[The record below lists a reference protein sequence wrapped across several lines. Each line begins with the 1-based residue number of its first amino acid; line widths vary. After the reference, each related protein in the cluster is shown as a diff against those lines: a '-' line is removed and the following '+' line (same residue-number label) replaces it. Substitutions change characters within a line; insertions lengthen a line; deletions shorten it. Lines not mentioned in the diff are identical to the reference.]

1 MTDTIT
7 LIGTVATAP
16 RGVTTNSGLSITSF
30 RLASTH
36 RRFDRTENK
45 WIDGDTNWYTVST
58 FRALAA
64 NTLASVKLGERVVV
78 TGRLKIR
85 PWQSGEKSG
94 TAIEVEADAL
104 GHDLTWGSA
113 KYSKGTAVPPPRD
126 DDAPPADVEASEEL
140 LSVSAVA
147 PDSVP
152 ASWGVA
158 PLGSDDSVP
167 F

>member
-36 RRFDRTENK
+36 RRFDRTKNK
-45 WIDGDTNWYTVST
+45 WIDGDTNWYTVSA
-58 FRALAA
+58 FRGLAA
-64 NTLASVKLGERVVV
+64 NTLASVKLGERLVV

-94 TAIEVEADAL
+94 TAIEVEAEAL
-104 GHDLTWGSA
+104 GHDLTWGSV
-113 KYSKGTAVPPPRD
+113 KFSKSTGAPPPRD
-126 DDAPPADVEASEEL
+126 DDAPPTDVDASEGL
-140 LSVSAVA
+140 VSVSTVA

-158 PLGSDDSVP
+158 PLGSDDPVP